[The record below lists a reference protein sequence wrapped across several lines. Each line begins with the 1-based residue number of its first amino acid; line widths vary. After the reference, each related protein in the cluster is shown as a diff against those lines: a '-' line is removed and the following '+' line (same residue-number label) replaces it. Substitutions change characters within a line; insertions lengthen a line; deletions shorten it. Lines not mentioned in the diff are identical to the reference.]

1 HHPGDFQSLQGRQRG
16 RLPRHRRRGRA
27 RRQRAADSR
36 QRGGARRQALS
47 AQALQG
53 RRARG
58 DRRPGMRHG
67 LRELPGHEG
76 RRRHRVLPRGD
87 GAAVVVSPTIAPRL
101 IAASLAW
108 TLVTLS
114 PAIAEVCDKAVGDDW
129 RPGDGPVWILNP
141 VGWPIGSAVVIGG
154 LFLAGRL
161 RWVGYLGASVLML
174 AATALL

>member
-1 HHPGDFQSLQGRQRG
+1 
-16 RLPRHRRRGRA
+16 
-27 RRQRAADSR
+27 
-36 QRGGARRQALS
+36 
-47 AQALQG
+47 
-53 RRARG
+53 
-58 DRRPGMRHG
+58 M
-67 LRELPGHEG
+67 
-76 RRRHRVLPRGD
+76 
-87 GAAVVVSPTIAPRL
+87 SPTIAPRL

-174 AATALL
+174 AAIALLFADLIPQHDIYLAEIREGCRSLRTDLMDLGFLIVAAAAYGFLGYRAGRKSRLHGSLSVFD